1 MSKIYISEVLRIA
14 AEEVGYLE
22 KATNDRLDDK
32 TANAGPGN
40 WTKYARDLWEAQP
53 HFYQSCKNGYDW
65 CAVFADW
72 CRYMAGGKDA
82 LHAQAI
88 SFQTGPYG
96 ASCNFAVRYYKQAGA
111 WYAAPQPGD
120 QIFFGS
126 ANGAQHTGLVERVE
140 GGVVY
145 TIEGNSGNAVR
156 RRSYSLTD
164 SSILGYGRPTTGKRS
179 WRSCPSWT
187 CRRTPGTAT
196 RWPGPGKTASPPAST
211 RRTLLRA
218 GQSPGQRWCRCCIRR
233 GRGRRPRRPER
244 CRNKRL
250 RAVETPAPTRAGD
263 ERIIIFASDLQ
274 EIANHSQIFLTKAGR
289 RGIVCRRKCE

>member
-14 AEEVGYLE
+14 AEEIGYLE

-96 ASCNFAVRYYKQAGA
+96 AGCDFAVRYYKQAGA

-120 QIFFGS
+120 QIFFGN

-140 GGVVY
+140 CGVVY

-164 SSILGYGRPTTGKRS
+164 SSILGYGRPAYDGAEKPKELPFVDVPQDAWYRDAVAWAWENGVTAGVDDTHFA
-179 WRSCPSWT
+179 
-187 CRRTPGTAT
+187 PG
-196 RWPGPGKTASPPAST
+196 
-211 RRTLLRA
+211 RA
-218 GQSPGQRWCRCCIRR
+218 I
-233 GRGRRPRRPER
+233 
-244 CRNKRL
+244 
-250 RAVETPAPTRAGD
+250 TRA
-263 ERIIIFASDLQ
+263 EVVQMLY
-274 EIANHSQIFLTKAGR
+274 KAR
-289 RGIVCRRKCE
+289 